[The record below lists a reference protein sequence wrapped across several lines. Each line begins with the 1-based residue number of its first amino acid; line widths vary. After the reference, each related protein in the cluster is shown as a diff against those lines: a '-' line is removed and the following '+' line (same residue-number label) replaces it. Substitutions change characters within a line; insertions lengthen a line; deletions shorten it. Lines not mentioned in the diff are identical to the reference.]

1 MNKILPAGAILLALI
16 NAPVPASAAAPKHA
30 TRYQQAPVQ
39 QQWFGSGAPI
49 AGVDADSPAA
59 KAGLRPGDV
68 IVGINGR
75 PINNQSDVDPFLAG
89 SGGHPLALDVNRGGT
104 LVRLRATPQQGK
116 LGYSYW
122 TLCFF
127 CSTDDPGP
135 PPPPIPDPPIPTP
148 PVIIPPP
155 ITN

>member
-1 MNKILPAGAILLALI
+1 MNRILPAGAIVLTLVI
-16 NAPVPASAAAPKHA
+16 GSVPAIAAGHQQA
-30 TRYQQAPVQ
+30 TRYRQAPVQ
-39 QQWFGSGAPI
+39 QQWFGAGARI
-49 AGVDADSPAA
+49 DGVDSNSPAER
-59 KAGLRPGDV
+59 AGLRPGDQ
-68 IVGINGR
+68 IVGINGS

-89 SGGHPLALDVNRGGT
+89 SGGRPLTLDVNRGGT
-104 LVRLRATPQQGK
+104 IVRLRATPQHGK

-127 CSTDDPGP
+127 CSTADPG
-135 PPPPIPDPPIPTP
+135 PPPPIPDPPIPDP

>member
-1 MNKILPAGAILLALI
+1 MNKILPASAIVLALV
-16 NAPVPASAAAPKHA
+16 NAAVPASAAAHKHV
-30 TRYQQAPVQ
+30 TRYQQPYVQ
-39 QQWFGSGAPI
+39 QQWFGSGARI
-49 AGVDADSPAA
+49 DGVDTNSPAER
-59 KAGLRPGDV
+59 AGLRPGDV

-75 PINNQSDVDPFLAG
+75 PITGQSDVDPFLAG
-89 SGGHPLALDVNRGGT
+89 AGGRSLTLDVNRGGT
-104 LVRLRATPQQGK
+104 PVRLRAMPQHGK

-135 PPPPIPDPPIPTP
+135 PPPPIPDPPIPP
-148 PVIIPPP
+148 DPVIILPP